1 MGSKISSDLHI
12 IFTITNSLGPWLR
25 VSFLPIDSTLLGLYS
40 ADEEP
45 QNQYL
50 TYFLN
55 QDRTNIS
62 ISSGVLEYMYECIF
76 LESASK

>member
-1 MGSKISSDLHI
+1 M
-12 IFTITNSLGPWLR
+12 
-25 VSFLPIDSTLLGLYS
+25 PIDSTLLGLYF